1 MNKSYRLYLIRF
13 ANGVMIQKYI
23 NTVMAE
29 NMIEAEFLLQQDMEG
44 GNEYLITI
52 RR

>member
-1 MNKSYRLYLIRF
+1 MIRF
-13 ANGVMIQKYI
+13 ANGIMIQKYI

-29 NMIEAEFLLQQDMEG
+29 NMIEAEFMLQQDMDG
-44 GNEYLITI
+44 GNEYLIRI